1 MEQKRL
7 VVSIS
12 FNPALN
18 ESHQINLPEEFLK
31 ELIDSEKEHPYIF
44 EIKNHF
50 HIFFSSV
57 LEFSAEESTIELP
70 YVLANQFGLE
80 NNDIIEIKYLSKVLF
95 CKDLQLEPLTESF
108 FNTENYEKFLE
119 SKLSRFSLLYLNQV
133 FYLTDDQNNTYAIK
147 VKKIEPDFENINFSD
162 FTTEN
167 QKCYII
173 TNQDVNVD
181 IVNQFE
187 IDRYYE
193 EKRLRRHEML
203 LRASEHKKMARED
216 INVLKLGQK
225 VGENNTRTRQSIS
238 LEDIRKARLAR
249 FSSKK

>member
-12 FNPALN
+12 FDPALN

-31 ELIDSEKEHPYIF
+31 ELIDNEKEHPYIF
-44 EIKNHF
+44 ELKTEF
-50 HIFFSSV
+50 QMFYSSV
-57 LEFSAEESTIELP
+57 LQFSAEESTIELP

-80 NNDIIEIKYLSKVLF
+80 NNDILEINYLSKVLF

-108 FNTENYEKFLE
+108 FKIENYETFLE
-119 SKLSRFSLLYLNQV
+119 IKLSRFSVLYLNQI
-133 FYLTDDQNNTYAIK
+133 FYLTDDQDNTYAIK
-147 VKKIEPDFENINFSD
+147 VKKIEPDFETINFSD

-167 QKCYII
+167 QTCYII
-173 TNQDVNVD
+173 TNQDINVD
-181 IVNQFE
+181 IVNQFQ

-193 EKRLRRHEML
+193 EKRIRRHEML
-203 LRASEHKKMARED
+203 VQASEHKKMAQED
-216 INVLKLGQK
+216 INVLKLGRK
-225 VGENNTRTRQSIS
+225 VGENTREMTTM
-238 LEDIRKARLAR
+238 EDIRKARLAR

>member
-12 FNPALN
+12 FDPALN

-31 ELIDSEKEHPYIF
+31 ELIDNEKEHPYIF
-44 EIKNHF
+44 ELKTEF
-50 HIFFSSV
+50 QMFYSSV
-57 LEFSAEESTIELP
+57 LQFSAEESTIELP

-80 NNDIIEIKYLSKVLF
+80 NNDILEINYLSKVFF

-108 FNTENYEKFLE
+108 FNIENYETFLE
-119 SKLSRFSLLYLNQV
+119 MKLSRFSVLYLNQI
-133 FYLTDDQNNTYAIK
+133 FYLTDDQDNTYAIK
-147 VKKIEPDFENINFSD
+147 VKKIEPDFETINFSD

-167 QKCYII
+167 QTCYII
-173 TNQDVNVD
+173 TNQDINVD
-181 IVNQFE
+181 IVNQFQ

-193 EKRLRRHEML
+193 EKRIRRHEML
-203 LRASEHKKMARED
+203 VQGSEHKKMAQED
-216 INVLKLGQK
+216 INVLKLGRK
-225 VGENNTRTRQSIS
+225 VGENTREMTTM
-238 LEDIRKARLAR
+238 EDIRKARLAR

>member
-12 FNPALN
+12 FDPALN

-31 ELIDSEKEHPYIF
+31 ELIDNEKEHPYIF
-44 EIKNHF
+44 ELKTEF
-50 HIFFSSV
+50 QMFYSSV
-57 LEFSAEESTIELP
+57 LQFSAQESTIELP

-80 NNDIIEIKYLSKVLF
+80 NNDILEINYLSKVLF

-108 FNTENYEKFLE
+108 FNIENYETFLE
-119 SKLSRFSLLYLNQV
+119 IKLSRFSVLYLNQI
-133 FYLTDDQNNTYAIK
+133 FYLTDDQDNTYAIK
-147 VKKIEPDFENINFSD
+147 VKKIEPDFETINFSD

-167 QKCYII
+167 QTCYII

-181 IVNQFE
+181 IVNQFQ

-193 EKRLRRHEML
+193 EKRIRRHEML
-203 LRASEHKKMARED
+203 VQASEHKKMAQED
-216 INVLKLGQK
+216 INVLKLGRK
-225 VGENNTRTRQSIS
+225 VGENTREMTTM
-238 LEDIRKARLAR
+238 EDIRKARLAR

>member
-7 VVSIS
+7 VVCIS
-12 FNPALN
+12 FDPALN

-31 ELIDSEKEHPYIF
+31 ELIDNEKEHPYIF
-44 EIKNHF
+44 ELKTEF
-50 HIFFSSV
+50 QMFYSSV
-57 LEFSAEESTIELP
+57 LQFSAQESTIELP

-80 NNDIIEIKYLSKVLF
+80 NNDILEINYLSKVLF

-108 FNTENYEKFLE
+108 FNIENYETFLE
-119 SKLSRFSLLYLNQV
+119 IKLSRFSVLYLNQI
-133 FYLTDDQNNTYAIK
+133 FYLTDDQDNTYAIK
-147 VKKIEPDFENINFSD
+147 VKKIEPDFETINFSD

-167 QKCYII
+167 QTCYII

-181 IVNQFE
+181 IVNQFQ

-193 EKRLRRHEML
+193 EKRIRRHEML
-203 LRASEHKKMARED
+203 VQASEHKKMAQED
-216 INVLKLGQK
+216 INVLKLGRK
-225 VGENNTRTRQSIS
+225 VGENTREMTTM
-238 LEDIRKARLAR
+238 EDIRKARLAR